1 MELNHLTLGTKE
13 ILRLLISIMKQ
24 IWKLKLRLGSVLV
37 QVIYIMAAQHLHK
50 APDSSLELLL
60 QSLLHLASAKFTSS
74 LHLHSPLSGF
84 CFGKKSNYPKVA
96 TCVGM

>member
-24 IWKLKLRLGSVLV
+24 IRKLKLRLGSVLV
-37 QVIYIMAAQHLHK
+37 QVIYIIAETYLHK

-60 QSLLHLASAKFTSS
+60 QSLLHLFCKVSS
-74 LHLHSPLSGF
+74 FFALALPLSGF
-84 CFGKKSNYPKVA
+84 CFGKKKNYPKVA